1 MKKFI
6 QTKIFGMKKKQNKSS
21 EPTNDESNES
31 QSTESSIN
39 SDNRVMCMDCG
50 NRTKLF
56 YDLSASVRDE
66 GEDDCIEKDVEG
78 YDLENRDP
86 IRCALCRKY
95 SKFKENE
102 PIQCEDCLTNATIF
116 FWSGQDHDVILCEE
130 CFQNGESY
138 ERDGFVVDDDV
149 VD

>member
-6 QTKIFGMKKKQNKSS
+6 QTKLFGRKKK
-21 EPTNDESNES
+21 PTTDNNDESNES
-31 QSTESSIN
+31 QSNDPSNGDVSG
-39 SDNRVMCMDCG
+39 DNRVMCMDCG

-66 GEDDCIEKDVEG
+66 GEGDEIEKDLEG
-78 YDLENRDP
+78 YDLGDKDP
-86 IRCALCRKY
+86 IRCILCRKY
-95 SKFKENE
+95 AKFKENE

-116 FWSGQDHDVILCEE
+116 YWSGPDQDVILCED

>member
-6 QTKIFGMKKKQNKSS
+6 QTKIFGMKKKQND
-21 EPTNDESNES
+21 TNDESNES
-31 QSTESSIN
+31 QSTESSTMN
-39 SDNRVMCMDCG
+39 GDNRVVCMDCG

-78 YDLENRDP
+78 YDLENKDP

-116 FWSGQDHDVILCEE
+116 FWSGSEHDVILCEE

>member
-6 QTKIFGMKKKQNKSS
+6 QTKIFGKKPKTPA
-21 EPTNDESNES
+21 PTAEDQSNES
-31 QSTESSIN
+31 QSNESN
-39 SDNRVMCMDCG
+39 ENKDNRVRCMDCG

-56 YDLSASVRDE
+56 YDLSASVKDE
-66 GEDDCIEKDVEG
+66 GEDDCVEKDLEG
-78 YDLENRDP
+78 YDLGDRDP

-116 FWSGQDHDVILCEE
+116 YWSGTDHDVILCEE

>member
-6 QTKIFGMKKKQNKSS
+6 QTKLFGRKKKEVEIN
-21 EPTNDESNES
+21 ESNES
-31 QSTESSIN
+31 NESSTN
-39 SDNRVMCMDCG
+39 NDRDNRVMCMDCG

-56 YDLSASVRDE
+56 YDLSASVQDE
-66 GEDDCIEKDVEG
+66 GEEDCVEKNVEG
-78 YDLENRDP
+78 YDLEDKDP

-95 SKFKENE
+95 AKFKENE

-116 FWSGQDHDVILCEE
+116 YWSGPDFDVILCEE